1 MYVLPDSVIVFEMVG
16 AAYGTNRLC
25 DADAALCFPYAFVNP
40 TTAMVS
46 GATVFE
52 YVTMTRNV
60 LVVPTVLR
68 IDWVKLAPDGSGVK
82 SDFKTV
88 RLSTR

>member
-1 MYVLPDSVIVFEMVG
+1 MPDSVIVFEIVG

-25 DADAALCFPYAFVNP
+25 DADAALCFPYVFVNP
-40 TTAMVS
+40 ITTMVS
-46 GATVFE
+46 GATAFE
-52 YVTMTRNV
+52 YVTTTRNV

-68 IDWVKLAPDGSGVK
+68 IDWVKLAAAGSGVK